1 MIETGSKD
9 MEKVIRVTCRG
20 AACIPVEDLEAF
32 QGDLKTL
39 GRDQAGK
46 IRESIQ
52 RYGFSFPVFV
62 WEDNRGKKK
71 IIDGHQ
77 RLFILRKMLADGWAL
92 EGGAVP
98 VAWIDAKD
106 EHEAKKKILLAASV
120 YARVSEGGIKR
131 FLEEADITLDEIK
144 VFVDIP
150 NIDIEQIT
158 LELGDD
164 EGEEDAVPSF
174 PRHPVTGRGD
184 LWKLGDHLLLCGDST
199 SVEDV
204 GRVVGPEEASAV
216 FTDPPYNI
224 AYEGKTKDRMT
235 IENDALASEEFSAFL
250 SASFTRMIEVTR
262 PGGAIYV
269 CHAES
274 EGLKFRA
281 EMVKAGWDLKQCL
294 IWVKNAFVVGRQD
307 YQWRHEPILY
317 GWKPGAAHTWYGGRN
332 QDTIWEYNRP
342 VRNAEH
348 PTMKPVQLVAQALK
362 NSTVPGDVVFD
373 PFGGSGSTLIA
384 CSKLGRRCRMIE
396 LDPRYCDV
404 IVARWE
410 KYARRKA
417 KRAGKA

>member
-1 MIETGSKD
+1 
-9 MEKVIRVTCRG
+9 MEKVIKVTCKG
-20 AACIPVEDLEAF
+20 AACIPIEDLEAF

-39 GRDQAGK
+39 SRDQAGK

-52 RYGFSFPVFV
+52 RYGFSFPIFA
-62 WEDNRGKKK
+62 WKDDQGKKK
-71 IIDGHQ
+71 VIDGHQ
-77 RLFILRKMLADGWAL
+77 RLFVLRKMLADGWKL

-98 VAWIDAKD
+98 VAWIDAKS
-106 EHEAKKKILLAASV
+106 EREAKEKILLAASV
-120 YARVSEGGIKR
+120 YARVSDAGIKL
-131 FLEEADITLDEIK
+131 FLEEAEINLDEIK
-144 VFVDIP
+144 AFVDIP
-150 NIDIEQIT
+150 AINIERID
-158 LELGDD
+158 LDLGDD
-164 EGEEDAVPSF
+164 SSDDDVPEL
-174 PRHPVTGRGD
+174 PKKAITHPGY
-184 LWKLGDHLLLCGDST
+184 LWELGDHLLLCGDST
-199 SVEDV
+199 NMEDV
-204 GRVVGPEEASAV
+204 GRVVAPVEAAAV

-250 SASFTRMIEVTR
+250 SASFTRMIEATR

-274 EGLKFRA
+274 EGLKFRE
-281 EMVKAGWDLKQCL
+281 EMIKAGWDLKQCL
-294 IWVKNAFVVGRQD
+294 IWVKNAFVIGRQD

-317 GWKPGAAHTWYGGRN
+317 GWKPGAAHSWYGGRN
-332 QDTIWEYNRP
+332 QDTIWEFNRP

-348 PTMKPVQLVAQALK
+348 PTMKPIQLITQALK

-384 CSKLGRRCRMIE
+384 CAKLGRRCRMIE

-410 KYARRKA
+410 KYARQKA